1 MKISSCIRVAVR
13 WHYFIFYGLVAFH
26 VYLYHVFFT
35 HLSVDGHLGCFH
47 VLAIVNSIIM
57 NIWLRVS
64 FLVIICLN
72 KCPGVGLLD
81 HMLILFLVF

>member
-35 HLSVDGHLGCFH
+35 HLSVDGHLGCVH
-47 VLAIVNSIIM
+47 VLVIVNTAAM
-57 NIWLRVS
+57 NKKVHVS
-64 FLVIICLN
+64 F
-72 KCPGVGLLD
+72 
-81 HMLILFLVF
+81 